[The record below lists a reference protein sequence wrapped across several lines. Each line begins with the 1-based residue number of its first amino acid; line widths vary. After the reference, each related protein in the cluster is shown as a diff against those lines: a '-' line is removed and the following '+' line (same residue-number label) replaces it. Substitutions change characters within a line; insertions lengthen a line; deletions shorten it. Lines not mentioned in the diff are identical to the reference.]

1 MKQMLSSLQRIGGAV
16 MLPIAVLPIA
26 GLLLRLGQP
35 DLLDFPSMAAAG
47 DAIFNNLGLLFSI
60 GVAVGLARENH
71 GAAGLAAV
79 VGYLVTTKGAEVLI
93 NAPPD
98 AVASFTGPAREL
110 AIAAYK
116 AKELGKLSVPAGII
130 SGLIAGALYNRFYNI
145 RLPSYL
151 AFFGG
156 RRFVPI
162 ASGFAGL
169 LVASAFGFEWQRLEM
184 GMNSLSQSILHAGA
198 FGLFAYGVLNR
209 VLIVTGLHHIIN
221 NIAWFLLGDYN
232 GTTGDLKRFFAGD
245 PTAGAFMAGF
255 FPVMMFGLPAACLAM
270 YHAARPE
277 RRQAV
282 AGLFWSI
289 ALTSLLTGVTEP
301 IEFTFMFLAPALYA
315 VHALLTGLAFVIM
328 NALSV
333 HLGFGFS
340 AGLFDYVL
348 NFNKATHPLL
358 LIPVGLVY
366 FALYYGLF
374 RVVIAWLDLKTPG
387 REDSP
392 VAAEDAE
399 SALADRALAYI
410 KALGGASNIAS
421 LDACTT
427 RLRLVMVDQSR
438 VDEAALKRLGARG
451 MIKPSA
457 TALQVVVGAEAD
469 QVAGE
474 MRIALRSVGG
484 TASPAAPAKSTSTTA
499 SGAAAQPGG
508 SAPEV
513 ASGAKAVPGAF
524 GPAIVPSVTQATT
537 ATLEANA
544 AAAVPPIPTSTLA
557 ALLSA
562 LGGRTNIRTIE
573 TASTRLRINI
583 VDPKVVNE
591 SAITALGLR
600 GIANAG
606 PDWLHVIVGPQAAS
620 AGVTLRQLL

>member
-1 MKQMLSSLQRIGGAV
+1 MKQILASLQKVGGAL

-35 DLLDFPSMAAAG
+35 DLLNFASMAAAG

-93 NAPPD
+93 SVPPE
-98 AVASFTGPAREL
+98 AVAAFSGAARDL
-110 AIAAYK
+110 AVAAYK

-145 RLPSYL
+145 KLPSYL

-169 LVASAFGFEWQRLEM
+169 AVAAVFGFEWQRVET
-184 GMNSLSQSILHAGA
+184 GMNALSHSVLHAGDM
-198 FGLFAYGVLNR
+198 GLFAYGVLNR

-221 NIAWFLLGDYN
+221 NLAWFLLGDFN

-245 PTAGAFMAGF
+245 PSAGAFMAGF
-255 FPVMMFGLPAACLAM
+255 FPVMIFGLPAACLAM
-270 YHAARPE
+270 YRAARPE
-277 RRQAV
+277 RRKAV

-328 NALSV
+328 NALNV
-333 HLGFGFS
+333 RLGFGFS

-358 LIPVGLVY
+358 LLPVGLAY

-374 RVVIAWLDLKTPG
+374 RFVISWLNLKTPG
-387 REDSP
+387 REDTP
-392 VAAEDAE
+392 AE
-399 SALADRALAYI
+399 STEAIPVPADRALGYI
-410 KALGGASNIAS
+410 AALGGAANIAS

-427 RLRLVMVDQSR
+427 RLRLVMVNQSL

-474 MRIALRSVGG
+474 MKIALRSAG
-484 TASPAAPAKSTSTTA
+484 TSPAAAVAAGSPAMLA
-499 SGAAAQPGG
+499 AGAAPTTEG
-508 SAPEV
+508 SSPNALAPTAAPV
-513 ASGAKAVPGAF
+513 AASAST
-524 GPAIVPSVTQATT
+524 PAPSFAASASPT
-537 ATLEANA
+537 A
-544 AAAVPPIPTSTLA
+544 AADAHPPIPTSTLSS
-557 ALLSA
+557 LLTA
-562 LGGRTNIRTIE
+562 LGGRTNIRAIE
-573 TASTRLRINI
+573 TASTRLRVNI
-583 VDPKVVNE
+583 IDPRAVDERAIVSLGMRGVVN
-591 SAITALGLR
+591 AAPG
-600 GIANAG
+600 
-606 PDWLHVIVGPQAAS
+606 WLHVIIGPRAA
-620 AGVTLRQLL
+620 ATGVSLRQLL